1 MNLSFERDNNDVSI
15 DRTSTRRAPATAHAR
30 ILIADALNERGAGIL
45 KDGGLSIDTR
55 TGLKEDE
62 LCAIIGEYDG
72 LIVRSATTVTAKI
85 ISHAKKLQVIGRA
98 GVGVDNIDL
107 KAATHA
113 GIVVQN
119 TPLGNITSAA
129 EHAVALLF
137 SSVRN
142 IPRADQGMKA
152 GGWPKKGLTGVELT
166 GKTLGI
172 MGMGKVGGIV
182 ARVAKALDMEI
193 LVYDPYLTD
202 RKAEELGVTKSD
214 LDALLQKADFVTVHT
229 PLTPETKSLLNK
241 DKLKLMKKSAR
252 VINAARGG
260 IVNEADLYE
269 ALKAG
274 TIAGAALDVFE
285 AEPLAADSPLRK
297 LENVVLTPHL
307 GASTEEAQERVAED
321 VARQF
326 VEFFR
331 DNVIRNAVN
340 LAVMLDPKIAPFARL
355 AEVLGQMSA
364 QMARDPVVSLKVGVY
379 GKLAAGDTRELG
391 LMALKGLLARSTG
404 YPVTLVNAPGIAEAR
419 GIELFEHKSEQVRN
433 YQNMLVVSAVSES
446 ANGVGEGGENSE
458 RTLAGTCFEQEPRIV
473 RLDDYDIDLKPA
485 SYILL
490 MFYPDRPGMV
500 GKIGTILG
508 EADIN
513 IASMAVGRR
522 EKTRLQAAVALTL
535 DDAVSPEVQQRISRG
550 DRRGGVVCD

>member
-1 MNLSFERDNNDVSI
+1 MREHKRHVSTERA
-15 DRTSTRRAPATAHAR
+15 STRRTPAAVHAR
-30 ILIADALNERGAGIL
+30 ILIADALNERGASIL

-72 LIVRSATTVTAKI
+72 LIVRSATTVTAKVI
-85 ISHAKKLQVIGRA
+85 AHAKKLQVIGRA

-193 LVYDPYLTD
+193 IVYDPYLTD
-202 RKAEELGVTKSD
+202 RKAEELGVVKSD

-241 DKLKLMKKSAR
+241 DKLKLMKKTAR

-285 AEPLAADSPLRK
+285 TEPLAADSPLRK
-297 LENVVLTPHL
+297 LDNVVLTPHL

-364 QMARDPVVSLKVGVY
+364 QMARDPIISLKVGVY

-419 GIELFEHKSEQVRN
+419 GVELIEHKSEQARN
-433 YQNMLVVSAVSES
+433 YQSLLVVSAVSES
-446 ANGVGEGGENSE
+446 PGGESSE

-522 EKTRLQAAVALTL
+522 EKRGQAAVALTL
-535 DDAVSPEVQQRISRG
+535 DDAVAPEVQQRIRAAIG
-550 DRRGGVVCD
+550 AEELFVIELPMLGVRA